1 MAIIII
7 LIAISL
13 SIALL
18 FLAIF
23 YWNMR
28 SGQYDDTY
36 TPSVRILFDNKP
48 KTEKEN
54 DAMVKWRLITKQQ
67 YKKNSPSSPTE
78 VQLIHFTIRIT
89 INYVRD
95 CKRRASVT
103 AHTYQQF
110 TIKAKESWLETKTI
124 ITSEDCKR

>member
-1 MAIIII
+1 MTRGCYNEI
-7 LIAISL
+7 LINCISPF
-13 SIALL
+13 S
-18 FLAIF
+18 
-23 YWNMR
+23 
-28 SGQYDDTY
+28 S
-36 TPSVRILFDNKP
+36 TPSLHPTLTYLNK